1 MKPYL
6 LILALTTTNLN
17 AAAPA
22 FPNRPWKA
30 GTPGLTLLKEAHS
43 DNATATIEV
52 TATDES
58 VIPLI
63 IDTQPNVGAHS
74 YALFGEVK
82 YEQVRGTG
90 FLETW
95 TTVGGNK
102 FFSRS
107 LAEEGPMAK
116 LTGSGAWR
124 EFMLPMN
131 LMGASAPVQQIEMNV
146 VLPNGGKVWL
156 RNLRL
161 QPMDFGTPGLNAVI
175 VVTAVVL
182 LIAITTALLIWR
194 SRRRRSSENEINR
207 MMAAD
212 A

>member
-6 LILALTTTNLN
+6 LILALMTTNLN
-17 AAAPA
+17 AVAPA

-52 TATDES
+52 TASDQAA
-58 VIPLI
+58 IPLL
-63 IDTQPNVGAHS
+63 IDAQPNVGTHS
-74 YALFGEVK
+74 YALRGEVK
-82 YEQVRGTG
+82 YEQVGGTG

-95 TTVGGNK
+95 TDVGGNK
-102 FFSRS
+102 SFSRS
-107 LAEEGPMAK
+107 LADYGPMAK
-116 LTGSGAWR
+116 LAGTSAWR

-131 LMGASAPVQQIEMNV
+131 MMGSSAPVQQIEMNV

-161 QPMDFGTPGLNAVI
+161 EPMDFGSPVLTPTLLMT
-175 VVTAVVL
+175 VVVV
-182 LIAITTALLIWR
+182 IAIMVALLIWR
-194 SRRRRSSENEINR
+194 SRRRRSSETEIKR

>member
-6 LILALTTTNLN
+6 LILALMTTNLN
-17 AAAPA
+17 AVAPA

-52 TATDES
+52 TASDQAA
-58 VIPLI
+58 IPLL
-63 IDTQPNVGAHS
+63 IDAQPNVGTHS
-74 YALFGEVK
+74 YALRGEVK
-82 YEQVRGTG
+82 YEQVGGTG

-95 TTVGGNK
+95 TNVGGNK
-102 FFSRS
+102 SFSRS
-107 LAEEGPMAK
+107 LADYGPMAK
-116 LTGSGAWR
+116 LAGTSAWR

-131 LMGASAPVQQIEMNV
+131 MMGSSAPVQQIEMNV

-161 QPMDFGTPGLNAVI
+161 EPMDFGSPVLTPTLLMT
-175 VVTAVVL
+175 VVVV
-182 LIAITTALLIWR
+182 IAIMVALLIWR
-194 SRRRRSSENEINR
+194 SRRRRSSETEIKR